1 MAQTMIERISLDS
14 IAPINTISNNI
25 GLTRD
30 DTARSHSSTRFH
42 LELGEQ
48 AISRDAM
55 EISRGRAAVIIGLLF
70 GTTIVGSFSTGLLTV
85 GLPRMA
91 ADLKLA
97 DNLLL
102 WYGRITTTSFRAG
115 KRRNLGL
122 SFMGAGQPIGFFI
135 GLVLG
140 GVFVDTI
147 GWRAGYYICA
157 GANLLFCAISL
168 WGLPSD
174 RVPPV
179 TWARLQSDIDWIGA
193 LIASSSLGL
202 LSYVLATIT
211 GHLSHIRDASTI
223 ALLSISMA
231 LIPLFVFWIGRQE
244 KNNKPALI
252 PNSLW
257 KSPTFSSICIT
268 VLLSWAVFNGMEWF
282 CSLFFQ
288 DVQKLSALDTSLR
301 FIPSIISG
309 AIINISIGVFIQRLR
324 VDYLIFIT
332 SIIAAASPLLMALT
346 NPAWPYWYTVFWAML
361 LGPFSADGNSSISL

>member
-1 MAQTMIERISLDS
+1 MFRAMQGVAVSLCL
-14 IAPINTISNNI
+14 P
-25 GLTRD
+25 
-30 DTARSHSSTRFH
+30 TAVS
-42 LELGEQ
+42 
-48 AISRDAM
+48 
-55 EISRGRAAVIIGLLF
+55 
-70 GTTIVGSFSTGLLTV
+70 
-85 GLPRMA
+85 
-91 ADLKLA
+91 
-97 DNLLL
+97 
-102 WYGRITTTSFRAG
+102 ITTTSFRAG